1 MQRTPVVFAFAAH
14 ALVLAGCDRPQ
25 QVPMNAL
32 AADPARLHALRAQCR
47 AGAHDGAFCAQ
58 VAQVAQA
65 DLRRFLSGQAGPGEY
80 QTLAELPPIAPS
92 FDEPADGSGAIALP
106 GQEDSP

>member
-1 MQRTPVVFAFAAH
+1 MQRTPVVFAFAIH

-25 QVPMNAL
+25 QVSVNAL

-58 VAQVAQA
+58 VAQA
-65 DLRRFLSGQAGPGEY
+65 DLRRFLSGQAGPNEY
-80 QTLAELPPIAPS
+80 QTLADLPPIPPS
-92 FDEPADGSGAIALP
+92 FDEPADCSAAIALP

>member
-58 VAQVAQA
+58 VVQA

-92 FDEPADGSGAIALP
+92 FDEPTDDSGAIALP
-106 GQEDSP
+106 GQEYSP

>member
-1 MQRTPVVFAFAAH
+1 MQRTPVVFAFAIH

-25 QVPMNAL
+25 QVSVNAL

-58 VAQVAQA
+58 VAQA
-65 DLRRFLSGQAGPGEY
+65 DLRRFLSGQAGPNEY
-80 QTLAELPPIAPS
+80 QTLADLPPIPPS
-92 FDEPADGSGAIALP
+92 NDEPADGSAAIALP

>member
-1 MQRTPVVFAFAAH
+1 MQRTPVVFAFAVH
-14 ALVLAGCDRPQ
+14 ALVLAGCDRQ
-25 QVPMNAL
+25 QQLPVNAL

-47 AGAHDGAFCAQ
+47 TGAHDGAFCAQ
-58 VAQVAQA
+58 VARA

-80 QTLAELPPIAPS
+80 QTLADLPPIPPS

-106 GQEDSP
+106 EQEGSP

>member
-1 MQRTPVVFAFAAH
+1 MQRTPVVFAFAIH

-25 QVPMNAL
+25 QVSVNAL

-58 VAQVAQA
+58 VAQA

-80 QTLAELPPIAPS
+80 QTLADLPPIPPS
-92 FDEPADGSGAIALP
+92 FDEPTDGSDATALA

>member
-1 MQRTPVVFAFAAH
+1 MQRTPVVFAFAIH

-25 QVPMNAL
+25 QVSVNAL

-58 VAQVAQA
+58 VAQA
-65 DLRRFLSGQAGPGEY
+65 DLRRFLSGQAGPNES
-80 QTLAELPPIAPS
+80 QTLADLPPIPPS
-92 FDEPADGSGAIALP
+92 FDEPADGSVAIALP

>member
-1 MQRTPVVFAFAAH
+1 MQRTPVVFAFAFH
-14 ALVLAGCDRPQ
+14 ALVLAGCDRQQ
-25 QVPMNAL
+25 QVPVNAL

-58 VAQVAQA
+58 VAQA

-80 QTLAELPPIAPS
+80 QTLADLPPIPPS
-92 FDEPADGSGAIALP
+92 FDEPADGRGAIAQP
-106 GQEDSP
+106 GQEDLP